1 MHESLA
7 HLLEASCQKYANRP
21 HLGTRKNGQWSWIT
35 YAEFKELVDAA
46 RAGLAQLGVG
56 RGDRVALIADNCV
69 EWATCAYAAYTLGA
83 IYVPMYTAQPAEE
96 WEFILNDCQAKVVF
110 TATEKITRALDE
122 RRGNM
127 PALSHVISLAGA
139 ARAEDSYEHFL
150 AQGRAHPTDVVYP
163 DRNDPAGFIYT
174 SGTTGKPKGV
184 RLSHA
189 NLCSNCD
196 ACREVFPLNKERS
209 LAFLPWAHALGQ
221 TGELHFFTQEGHAI
235 AINDDVTR
243 LVNNLPEVRPS
254 LLVAV
259 PRIFNRIYDGVNKQ
273 MAAKPLP
280 IQKLFAS
287 GLELAGRRNSG
298 ESLSFGER
306 LVLGLAERL
315 IFSKVRA
322 KFGGR
327 LKLVISGSAAL
338 NPEVARFVDA
348 LGIMVYEGYGL
359 TETSPVAAVNFPG
372 ARKIGSVGRPLPG
385 VEIRI
390 DESKSDNP
398 GEGEIIIKG
407 PNVMLGYHNRPEDDA
422 AVFTEDRA
430 FRTGDL
436 GRIDE
441 DGYVYITGRLKEL
454 YKLETGKYIAPAALE
469 EKLKLSP
476 YVANIMLFG
485 ANKAFNVALVV
496 PDEAALKEWSEKTG
510 GSVDNVADS
519 PQVTQLLMAE
529 IDRFAGE
536 FKSYEKPKK
545 IALLTEDFTTDNGLL
560 TPSMKIK
567 RGEVVKRYQDRLDA
581 LYA

>member
-1 MHESLA
+1 
-7 HLLEASCQKYANRP
+7 
-21 HLGTRKNGQWSWIT
+21 
-35 YAEFKELVDAA
+35 
-46 RAGLAQLGVG
+46 
-56 RGDRVALIADNCV
+56 
-69 EWATCAYAAYTLGA
+69 
-83 IYVPMYTAQPAEE
+83 
-96 WEFILNDCQAKVVF
+96 
-110 TATEKITRALDE
+110 
-122 RRGNM
+122 
-127 PALSHVISLAGA
+127 
-139 ARAEDSYEHFL
+139 
-150 AQGRAHPTDVVYP
+150 
-163 DRNDPAGFIYT
+163 
-174 SGTTGKPKGV
+174 KGV

-196 ACREVFPLNKERS
+196 ACREVFPLHKERS

-280 IQKLFAS
+280 IQKLFSS
-287 GLELAGRRNSG
+287 GLEVAGRLNHG
-298 ESLSFGER
+298 ATLSCGER
-306 LVLGLAERL
+306 LVLWLAERL
-315 IFSKVRA
+315 IVSKVRA

-338 NPEVARFVDA
+338 NPEVALFIDA

-359 TETSPVAAVNFPG
+359 TETAPVASVNYPG
-372 ARKIGSVGRPLPG
+372 ARKIGSVGKPLPG

-390 DESKSDNP
+390 DESKSANP
-398 GEGEIIIKG
+398 GGGENIRKG
-407 PNVMLGYHNRPEDDA
+407 PHVMPGYHNRPDDDA

-430 FRTGDL
+430 FRSGDL

-454 YKLETGKYIAPAALE
+454 YKLETGKYVAPAALE

-485 ANKAFNVALVV
+485 ADKAYNVALVV
-496 PDEAALKEWSEKTG
+496 PDESALQDWSAKTG
-510 GSVDNVADS
+510 VSIKDVSDS

-529 IDRFAGE
+529 IDRFAGD

-545 IALLTEDFTTDNGLL
+545 IVLLTEDFTTDNGML

-567 RGEVVKRYQDRLDA
+567 RGEVIKRYQ
-581 LYA
+581 